1 MSGPTSPGSPDGPLP
16 SRSRMLVLCFDGTS
30 NEYDGENTNV
40 VKFFAMLRKDC
51 DDEQLCYYQT
61 GIGTYLPPGMWSAL
75 SMWIAK
81 IADEA
86 IAWYLDAHVMDGYR
100 FIMKNYRPG
109 DKISIFGFSRGAYTA
124 RALAGFLTKI
134 GLLPRDN
141 DEQVTFAYK
150 MYQRTDKEGLI
161 LAAGFKETFCR
172 PVNIEF
178 LGVWDTVAS
187 TGVIMSQD
195 LPFTT
200 NNTLIKTFRHALSLD
215 EHRAKF
221 VPTFWTLS
229 TPQPP
234 KPKPGQGATP
244 AAVASSAGSRVNAPE
259 AANSPGGASDADA
272 QRSDAQEA
280 HLLDSNKKSAPGR
293 EKKRRGLWLRFGK
306 SKANGV
312 HGAFSTQESDLDTT
326 DVKQVWFAG
335 CHSDVGGGAE
345 KNNADGMLSDIP
357 LRWMVR
363 EVVASQCG
371 IQFDAATMARL
382 NVHVSLPG
390 PEYFA
395 AGINGT
401 TPPGPRPSEVDIT
414 ADQVDSTKPLH
425 DELKL
430 DPLWWILEI
439 IPLPFTWQDAKAK
452 WHKKWEF
459 HLGKGRYVNTSGPLL
474 FHETVR
480 MRMNDTTLKYTPHAI
495 YEKGKE
501 SYVW

>member
-1 MSGPTSPGSPDGPLP
+1 MGSSSNPLP
-16 SRSRMLVLCFDGTS
+16 SKSRMLVLCFDGTG
-30 NEYDGENTNV
+30 NEYDGENTNI

-51 DDEQLCYYQT
+51 DDDQLCYYQT
-61 GIGTYLPPGMWSAL
+61 GDGTYMPPGIWAGL
-75 SMWIAK
+75 SMRIAK
-81 IADEA
+81 LADAA
-86 IAWYLDAHVMDGYR
+86 IAWYLDAHVMDGYK

-187 TGVIMSQD
+187 TGIITTQD

-200 NNTLIKTFRHALSLD
+200 NNSMIKTFRHALSLD
-215 EHRAKF
+215 ERRAKF

-234 KPKPGQGATP
+234 KPKPGLGASP
-244 AAVASSAGSRVNAPE
+244 AAVASSAKSFGKASE
-259 AANSPGGASDADA
+259 AANHPEGASDADA
-272 QRSDAQEA
+272 S
-280 HLLDSNKKSAPGR
+280 
-293 EKKRRGLWLRFGK
+293 WWRFGK
-306 SKANGV
+306 GEVNGV
-312 HGAFSTQESDLDTT
+312 HSAFSSQESNLDTT

-335 CHSDVGGGAE
+335 CHNDVGGGAE
-345 KNNADGMLSDIP
+345 KNPVNGTLADIS

-371 IQFDAATMARL
+371 IQFDIAVMALL
-382 NVHVSLPG
+382 NVHVSPLG
-390 PEYFA
+390 SGYFSA
-395 AGINGT
+395 DINGSAS
-401 TPPGPRPSEVDIT
+401 PGPRPSEEDCT
-414 ADQVDSTKPLH
+414 ADKVASTKPLH
-425 DELKL
+425 DELRL
-430 DPLWWILEI
+430 DPLWWILEL
-439 IPLPFTWQDAKAK
+439 IPFPFTWQDAKAK
-452 WHKKWEF
+452 WHKKWEC
-459 HLGKGRYVNTSGPLL
+459 HLGRGRYVNTSGPLL

-480 MRMNDTTLKYTPHAI
+480 MRMNDTTLRYTPRAI